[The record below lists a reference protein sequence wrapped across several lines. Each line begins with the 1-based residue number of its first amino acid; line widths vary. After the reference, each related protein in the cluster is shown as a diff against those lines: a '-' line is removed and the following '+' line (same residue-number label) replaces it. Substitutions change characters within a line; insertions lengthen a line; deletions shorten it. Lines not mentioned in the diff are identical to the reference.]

1 MTQFNLGKL
10 FLIPSA
16 IDQNNK
22 NEILLDWQAKKIRHI
37 KQFIVENEKAAR
49 SILKEIKLH
58 NPIQSLKLFKNS
70 SSTTID
76 EIEEML
82 SSIFCGEDMG
92 LLSDSG
98 IPCVADPGSKI
109 VEYAHKNNIMIEPL
123 IGPSSV
129 IMALMSSGF
138 NGQRFSFLG
147 YAPINKVEKDIFFKE
162 LESKVRLFNETQIFI
177 ETPYRNEQLLKDLI
191 AGLNNHIKLCIASN
205 LTSNEEKIVS
215 MSIAE
220 WKKITLPQ
228 LNKKP
233 CIFLVN

>member
-58 NPIQSLKLFKNS
+58 NPIQTLKLFKNS

-98 IPCVADPGSKI
+98 VPCVADPGSKI
-109 VEYAHKNNIMIEPL
+109 VEYAHKNNIK
-123 IGPSSV
+123 V
-129 IMALMSSGF
+129 II
-138 NGQRFSFLG
+138 
-147 YAPINKVEKDIFFKE
+147 YA
-162 LESKVRLFNETQIFI
+162 
-177 ETPYRNEQLLKDLI
+177 
-191 AGLNNHIKLCIASN
+191 NNHFAIASRLN
-205 LTSNEEKIVS
+205 TKPFFEHLIKDKIV
-215 MSIAE
+215 MI
-220 WKKITLPQ
+220 K
-228 LNKKP
+228 
-233 CIFLVN
+233 